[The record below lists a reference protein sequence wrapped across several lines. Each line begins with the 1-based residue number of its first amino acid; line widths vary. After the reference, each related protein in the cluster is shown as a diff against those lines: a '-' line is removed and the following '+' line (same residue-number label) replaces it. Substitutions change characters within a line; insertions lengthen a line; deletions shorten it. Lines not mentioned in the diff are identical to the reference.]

1 MTEAPAVV
9 SLGFL
14 ADHEQ
19 QQLTE
24 CINRIASTAVYN
36 EGRREYY
43 EAHQGIK
50 DLGVAIP
57 PQLKNTLIAVGWP
70 GLVVDAVDER
80 LDIDRLVMPGGDIT
94 STGADVIWEANELDL
109 LYPEAHVDALVH
121 GVNFVAVSRGGDGQ
135 PDEMI
140 TIEPPTTMSG
150 TYDPRTRSL
159 STAASIAKDSEGTI
173 TGATLYLRGET
184 IRVAR
189 ETRDA
194 AWKVV
199 DRDRHGFPRTM
210 VRRMVNRPRGSRQ
223 WGRSEIT
230 TPIIGYTQSAA
241 RTLLGSEVAREFYGA
256 PQRWV
261 MGANEKDFVDEA
273 GNKVSPWKSYMGRM
287 LALSA
292 DEDTGETPTVGQFP
306 AGSPG
311 PYIEL
316 VRMYSQLVAGEAGL
330 PAHYL
335 GFVTENPASADQI
348 RAVEARHVKRVE
360 RRQKA
365 FGATWRGSMID
376 AMSLRDGEDATEMAR
391 RMRLKWRD
399 AGTPTKAAAADRTM
413 KLVAAGVLPADSDVV
428 LEELDFDET
437 DISRIQEDRRRSM
450 GRSLL
455 ESIRTNAATT
465 EQRDPQVAEMVSQR
479 VPLTENPAQEG

>member
-1 MTEAPAVV
+1 MSAAPPVV

-14 ADHEQ
+14 AEYEL

-24 CINRIASTAVYN
+24 CLNRISATAQYN
-36 EGRREYY
+36 ETRRRYY
-43 EAHQGIK
+43 EAHEGIK
-50 DLGVAIP
+50 DLNIAIP
-57 PQLKNTLIAVGWP
+57 PQLKNTLVAVGWP

-80 LDIDRLVMPGGDIT
+80 LDIDRLVLPGGDIT
-94 STGADVIWEANELDL
+94 ATGADAIWEANELDL

-121 GVNFVAVSRGGDGQ
+121 GVNFVAASRGGEGQ
-135 PDEMI
+135 PDEVI
-140 TIEPPTTMSG
+140 TIEPPTSMSG
-150 TYDPRTRSL
+150 IYDPRTRNL
-159 STAASIAKDSEGTI
+159 SAAASIAKDDEGTI
-173 TGATLYLRGET
+173 ISAALYLRGET
-184 IRVAR
+184 IQVAR
-189 ETRDA
+189 ESRNG
-194 AWKVV
+194 AWKVT
-199 DRDRHGFPRTM
+199 DRDQHGFPRTM

-241 RTLLGSEVAREFYGA
+241 RTLLGAEVAREFYGA

-261 MGANEKDFVDEA
+261 MGANEKDFVDEN
-273 GNKVSPWKSYMGRM
+273 GHKVSPWKSYMGRM

-292 DEDTGETPTVGQFP
+292 DEDTGEVPTVGQFA

-311 PYIEL
+311 PYIEM

-365 FGATWRGSMID
+365 FGATWRGAVID
-376 AMSLRDGEDATEMAR
+376 AMSLRDGEDATEMAQ
-391 RMRLKWRD
+391 RMRVKWRD
-399 AGTPTKAAAADRTM
+399 AGTPTKAAAADSTM
-413 KLVAAGVLPADSDVV
+413 KLVSAGILPADSDVV

-437 DISRIQEDRRRSM
+437 DIARIQDDRRRSM
-450 GRSLL
+450 GRNLL
-455 ESIRTNAATT
+455 ESIRANAATV
-465 EQRDPQVAEMVSQR
+465 EQQDPQVNEMVSQR
-479 VPLTENPAQEG
+479 VPVAQPTTQEE